1 MIIILTKL
9 INKMKLQMKI
19 FILKINNKLDKI
31 RILYLNNKMNNINN
45 AFIN

>member
-1 MIIILTKL
+1 MIIILIML
-9 INKMKLQMKI
+9 INKMKLQMKK